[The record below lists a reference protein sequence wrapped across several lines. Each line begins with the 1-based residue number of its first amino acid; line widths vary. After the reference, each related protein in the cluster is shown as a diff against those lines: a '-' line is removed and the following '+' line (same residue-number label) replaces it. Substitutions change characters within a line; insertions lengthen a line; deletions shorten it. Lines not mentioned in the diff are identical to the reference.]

1 MAHLVLDY
9 GVDAGGGRSLRRRV
23 TAHLPL
29 ESFEAKLAVFDHLA
43 YLVHFLLPEKPL
55 PLFDSLVDP
64 DAFDLIADLLPLTI
78 IVILLEAA
86 GAEGQKHHTLLKVLP
101 RHVMQDLFCET
112 RRGEFLRRTP
122 TRG

>member
-1 MAHLVLDY
+1 MAHLVLDNR
-9 GVDAGGGRSLRRRV
+9 VDAGGCRSLGRRV
-23 TAHLPL
+23 TADLPL
-29 ESFEAKLAVFDHLA
+29 EGFEAKLAVFDHLA
-43 YLVHFLLPEKPL
+43 YFVHFLFPEKPL
-55 PLFDSLVDP
+55 SLFNSLIDP
-64 DAFDLIADLLPLTI
+64 DAFDLIADLLPLAI